1 MSIRIFVQSF
11 EYLIQ
16 YWRIKFV
23 VTFLSR
29 FLDSRVGPINFRY
42 SLSCGPGS
50 QDSKL
55 VLNFSVALFLL
66 ISWPFQWSWLTNGNI
81 PKSSENH
88 ILIND
93 TFTLYFTCFYF
104 QNLNE
109 QKYLFTFI
117 VLRSSSYSTKI
128 ALKLTKIMLQSSVIP
143 IWNPLNQGYKIGNI

>member
-1 MSIRIFVQSF
+1 MIGRLDLSGRRWEDETQNKKKIYEKFSWKCVLATENHVWDGGEVCDTMDDTWHVVIIFGDWFLFFVVITELSRPDPW
-11 EYLIQ
+11 LQ

-66 ISWPFQWSWLTNGNI
+66 ISWPF
-81 PKSSENH
+81 
-88 ILIND
+88 
-93 TFTLYFTCFYF
+93 
-104 QNLNE
+104 
-109 QKYLFTFI
+109 
-117 VLRSSSYSTKI
+117 
-128 ALKLTKIMLQSSVIP
+128 
-143 IWNPLNQGYKIGNI
+143 